1 MTRGLRGSTFKSL
14 VAHGAF
20 CMNRTLSLLLRIQE
34 LRLAFRER
42 QHVASERH
50 LSELQ
55 NQTDTLLQ
63 DLPAPI
69 DSLFERLSDRYELP
83 VVPMVLR
90 TCSGCLMALPEVLV
104 QDLRRGDSLQR
115 CPNCG
120 RILYIDD
127 SVHVA
132 REPQPG
138 RAPGTSGISL
148 YSSTALMMPR
158 MRART
163 KKDAIQDL
171 AGLMAETGYIEDPD
185 RVVQAALRR
194 ESLATTAI
202 GSGLAFPHARG
213 VGRQTLTLALGTKLK
228 GIDFG
233 APDGFRTKL
242 VFLMVVPPAAGAVY
256 LHVLSSIALSLK
268 TARERNALL
277 ACTDPEALWEVLAQ
291 LTRPMLA

>member
-1 MTRGLRGSTFKSL
+1 
-14 VAHGAF
+14 
-20 CMNRTLSLLLRIQE
+20 MNRTLSLLLRIQE
-34 LRLAFRER
+34 LRLALRER

-55 NQTDTLLQ
+55 DQIESLQ
-63 DLPAPI
+63 KELTTPV

-90 TCSGCLMALPEVLV
+90 TCSGCLMSLPEVLV
-104 QDLRRGDSLQR
+104 QDLRRGESLQR

-120 RILYIDD
+120 RILYIDET
-127 SVHVA
+127 VQLV
-132 REPQPG
+132 REPQPD
-138 RAPGTSGISL
+138 RAQGTSGISL
-148 YSSTALMMPR
+148 YSSSALMMPR
-158 MRART
+158 MKART
-163 KKDAIQDL
+163 KKDAIRDL
-171 AGLMAETGYIEDPD
+171 AGLMAEMGYIKDPE
-185 RVVQAALRR
+185 RVLEAALRR

-213 VGRQTLTLALGTKLK
+213 VGRETLTLALGTKLK
-228 GIDFG
+228 GIEFG

-256 LHVLSSIALSLK
+256 LHVLSSIALSLRS
-268 TARERNALL
+268 AGERNALL
-277 ACTDPEALWEVLAQ
+277 ACTEPETLWEALEQ

>member
-1 MTRGLRGSTFKSL
+1 
-14 VAHGAF
+14 
-20 CMNRTLSLLLRIQE
+20 MNPTLTLLLRIQE

-55 NQTDTLLQ
+55 DHTDDLLN
-63 DLPAPI
+63 DLPAPVT
-69 DSLFERLSDRYELP
+69 SLFERLSDRYELP

-90 TCSGCLMALPEVLV
+90 TCSGCLMSLPEVLV

-120 RILYIDD
+120 RILYVDD
-127 SVHVA
+127 SVHMVTGPQ
-132 REPQPG
+132 RE
-138 RAPGTSGISL
+138 RAHGAAGISL
-148 YSSTALMMPR
+148 YSSSALMMPR
-158 MRART
+158 MKART
-163 KKDAIQDL
+163 REDAIGSL
-171 AGLMAETGYIEDPD
+171 AQLMAETGYIKDPG
-185 RVVQAALRR
+185 RVVAAALRR
-194 ESLATTAI
+194 EALATTAI

-213 VGRQTLTLALGTKLK
+213 VGRGTLALALGTKLK

-242 VFLMVVPPAAGAVY
+242 VFMMVVPPAAGAVY

-268 TARERNALL
+268 SARERNALL
-277 ACTDPEALWEVLAQ
+277 ACTDLEELWDVLER

>member
-1 MTRGLRGSTFKSL
+1 
-14 VAHGAF
+14 
-20 CMNRTLSLLLRIQE
+20 MNRTLSLLLRVQE
-34 LRLAFRER
+34 LRLALRER

-55 NQTDTLLQ
+55 EQITSLHQQLD
-63 DLPAPI
+63 API

-90 TCSGCLMALPEVLV
+90 TCSGCLMSLPEVLV
-104 QDLRRGDSLQR
+104 QDLRRGESLQR

-127 SVHVA
+127 TVQLV
-132 REPQPG
+132 REPQPD
-138 RAPGTSGISL
+138 RAQGTSGISM
-148 YSSTALMMPR
+148 YSSSALMMPR
-158 MRART
+158 MKAR
-163 KKDAIQDL
+163 KKEDAIRGL
-171 AGLMAETGYIEDPD
+171 AELMAGTGYIKDPE
-185 RVVQAALRR
+185 RVVEAALRR

-213 VGRQTLTLALGTKLK
+213 VGRETLGLALGTKLK
-228 GIDFG
+228 GIEFG

-256 LHVLSSIALSLK
+256 LHVLSSIALSLRS
-268 TARERNALL
+268 APERNALL
-277 ACTDPEALWEVLAQ
+277 ACTEPGELWDALEQ